1 MASLA
6 KDSEWGRK
14 MVSVQKYTYLPLLC
28 FARFSWLHA
37 GIQFAWQLDSEL
49 PGFIESTDQS
59 VCETI
64 AMESTLEKIDP
75 TLFLS

>member
-28 FARFSWLHA
+28 LARFSWLHA
-37 GIQFAWQLDSEL
+37 GIQFAWQLDADL
-49 PGFIESTDQS
+49 PGFIEST
-59 VCETI
+59 
-64 AMESTLEKIDP
+64 EKAVGEGI
-75 TLFLS
+75 